1 MAAIKSGCPQ
11 RTQRAQSRAENLHLL
26 HSRLFAFFADRFVFL
41 FFAAMGRFCRLRDGS
56 SLSRMHFLLASIVCS
71 VAVSVLLKL
80 APRWRVDLRQAIA
93 VNYLVASLL
102 AWSLLGGD
110 PAAFGRFDR
119 TGWGLL
125 LALGIGLPAMF
136 WVLAL
141 AVRRSGVVRTDAA
154 MRLSLLL
161 PLIAAFTVFGEPL
174 SPAKGI
180 GVVLGLVAITL
191 IVLRRAGHA
200 EDGKSWSG
208 LLLVVFAGMGVIDIL
223 FKLMARLGQGSSA
236 SVLLAAFVLAAVLS
250 LAAVA
255 WLYRSSRAS
264 WRPRHLLTGLLLGL
278 LNFGNIVFYIQAHR
292 ALPTNP
298 ALVFAAMNIGV
309 IVTAT
314 VVGMLALRERP
325 GRANLAGLAL
335 AVIAVVILAAA

>member
-1 MAAIKSGCPQ
+1 
-11 RTQRAQSRAENLHLL
+11 
-26 HSRLFAFFADRFVFL
+26 
-41 FFAAMGRFCRLRDGS
+41 
-56 SLSRMHFLLASIVCS
+56 MHFLLASIACS

-80 APRWRVDLRQAIA
+80 APRGRLDMRQAIA
-93 VNYLVASLL
+93 VNYVVAALL
-102 AWSLLGGD
+102 AWWVLGAG
-110 PAAFGRFDR
+110 PAEFSRFDA
-119 TGWGLL
+119 TAWGLL

-141 AVRRSGVVRTDAA
+141 AVRRSGIVRTDAA

-174 SPAKGI
+174 TAAKSI
-180 GVVLGLVAITL
+180 GLVLGLLAIVL
-191 IVLRRAGHA
+191 IVLRRDRA
-200 EDGKSWSG
+200 EADGKSWSG

-223 FKLMARLGQGSSA
+223 FKAMARLGQASSA
-236 SVLLAAFVLAAVLS
+236 SVLLTAFVLAALLS

-255 WLYRSSRAS
+255 WLYRCSRAT
-264 WRPRHLLTGLLLGL
+264 WRPRHLLAGLLLGL

-292 ALPTNP
+292 AMPANP

-335 AVIAVVILAAA
+335 AVIAVAILATA